1 MTFFAYVQNVMQRA
15 VFFQTLIYVVK
26 CLKCLYQQVAPVS
39 TGLSA
44 MSKSLPF
51 LEVPDK
57 LDGSMA
63 GDVGFDPMGLSE
75 IQTDLKYARWA
86 ELKHG
91 RAAMLAIVGMVWQE
105 YLPHLPGAQFTATD
119 PFEAISKVGFAGNV
133 QVFLTI
139 GIIECINLSKYY
151 GEGEPGDIGWGSNWL
166 DGKSEEEVMKV
177 KTQEITHCR
186 LAMIAITGATVQ
198 TLIFHQPLLG

>member
-1 MTFFAYVQNVMQRA
+1 
-15 VFFQTLIYVVK
+15 
-26 CLKCLYQQVAPVS
+26 
-39 TGLSA
+39 

-51 LEVPDK
+51 LECPEK

-75 IQTDLKYARWA
+75 IQADLKYARWA
-86 ELKHG
+86 EIKHG

-105 YLPHLPGAQFTATD
+105 YLPHLPGDQFTATD
-119 PFEAISKVGFAGNV
+119 PFEAISKVGLAGNM
-133 QVFLTI
+133 QVFLTL
-139 GIIECINLSKYY
+139 GAIEFANFNKYY
-151 GEGEPGDIGWGSNWL
+151 GEGEPGDIGWGSKFL
-166 DGKSEEEVMKV
+166 EGKSEDQIMKAR
-177 KTQEITHCR
+177 TQEITHCR